1 MGKQINILFKYLL
14 LFALIGLLFLPFI
27 QEQFKLVDSVPLN
40 GAIVQAQ
47 PKKLTL
53 TNWLDGTFQTE
64 KEKYINENFGFRNH
78 LIRLNNEFAF
88 KVFKRAKANG
98 VVVGKK
104 NYLFEL
110 IYINAFY
117 GNDFIGA
124 DKIAA
129 KMRQLRY
136 VQDTLS
142 KLNKSI
148 FFVIA
153 AGKGSFYPEYFPD
166 RCLQKKKVT
175 NYQVYKK
182 YLQSYQINHI
192 DFNSYFIQHKK
203 TSKFPLYPQYGIH
216 WSHYGMFLAADSIV
230 KYIEKNRNIDMPNLY
245 YKYVTISQPKET
257 DYDIARGMNILDTLK
272 SFNMAYPN
280 ILFEKK
286 GNKTMPSM
294 LVVADSFYWG
304 MFNFGISNVF
314 NESHFWYYN
323 QEVYP
328 DSYKHPLKTNEV
340 KFSSEI
346 QKHDV
351 FMIMATE
358 TNLVDAGWGFIEKLY
373 QHFKK

>member
-1 MGKQINILFKYLL
+1 MLY
-14 LFALIGLLFLPFI
+14 LPFL
-27 QEQFKLVDSVPLN
+27 QQQFKLVERVELN
-40 GAIVQAQ
+40 GAIVQTR

-53 TNWLDGTFQTE
+53 KSWFDGTYQAEQE
-64 KEKYINENFGFRNH
+64 KHINENFGFRNH
-78 LIRLNNEFAF
+78 LIRLHNQFAF
-88 KVFKRAKANG
+88 SVFKRAKANG
-98 VVVGKK
+98 VVVGKN

-110 IYINAFY
+110 GYINAYY

-124 DKIAA
+124 DKIAV

-153 AGKGSFYPEYFPD
+153 AGKGSFYPENFPD

-203 TSKFPLYPQYGIH
+203 TSKFPLYPQYGIN

-230 KYIEKNRNIDMPNLY
+230 KYIEIIRNIDMPNLY
-245 YKYVTISQPKET
+245 YKDVTISQPKET

-286 GNKTMPSM
+286 ENKTMPSM

-304 MFNFGISNVF
+304 MFSFGISHSF
-314 NESHFWYYN
+314 SESHFWYYN

-328 DSYKHPLKTNEV
+328 DSHIKPLKTNEI
-340 KFSSEI
+340 KFSAEI